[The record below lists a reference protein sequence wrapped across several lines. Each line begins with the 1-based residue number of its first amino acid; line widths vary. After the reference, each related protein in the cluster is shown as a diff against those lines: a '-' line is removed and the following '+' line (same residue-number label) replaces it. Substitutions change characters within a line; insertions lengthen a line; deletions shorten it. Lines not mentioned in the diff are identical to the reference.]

1 MEKGRWW
8 GLGHLLRRRVDVRLC
23 ATARGSGTNRTSL
36 FCTKIDDP
44 GRWQLLSLV
53 TLCIS
58 KSVVLTPE
66 ASWWHPRSAVPQNCL
81 CWRISIRI
89 SASTLK
95 RAFHG
100 YTITEKSSKW
110 PLLFPHHSAFLFL
123 PFCFHSETIH
133 ACTKVFSML
142 EKYKIKFC
150 LLVHQTFNHNNLCL
164 CDILIMICISIME
177 MRIQFC
183 VSAPRDTGALFGR
196 FQSHSSCRAQNGIE
210 AGNVGSV
217 MTQTLLLFWSW
228 TSAVLPKRFFNKH
241 AWETEQNW
249 RGSSVPLFILSFPP
263 ENLCLFLRNYFRLG
277 ISEIHFCC
285 TLPAKIT

>member
-1 MEKGRWW
+1 MVGAWAPPQKESGCKALCHSTWVRNQQDQLVLHQDRWSRQMTAAFPGHPLYLQDSGSYSW
-8 GLGHLLRRRVDVRLC
+8 GILVASKVC
-23 ATARGSGTNRTSL
+23 CSTNL
-36 FCTKIDDP
+36 FM
-44 GRWQLLSLV
+44 LV
-53 TLCIS
+53 NKHKNFS
-58 KSVVLTPE
+58 F
-66 ASWWHPRSAVPQNCL
+66 N
-81 CWRISIRI
+81 
-89 SASTLK
+89 TLK

-150 LLVHQTFNHNNLCL
+150 LLVHQTSNHNNLCL
-164 CDILIMICISIME
+164 CDILIMICISIMG

-183 VSAPRDTGALFGR
+183 VSAPRDTGALLGR

-210 AGNVGSV
+210 AGNVG

-228 TSAVLPKRFFNKH
+228 TSAVLPKRFFNNH

-249 RGSSVPLFILSFPP
+249 RGSSVPLFILSFSP